1 MGEGLERR
9 HGKIRTCVELI
20 DAHPEAC
27 GYACLRVGR
36 HLADLGTERLT
47 WDDLWVI
54 LNAEINTDGSPLDRA
69 VRPDDWVWTPP
80 MMLLAAIFDTL
91 QVANWQRGGGDDA
104 DRPEP
109 LQRPGLA
116 DDDTARVVEGEETTV
131 EEMDEWLS
139 SRWVNQT
146 QGR

>member
-1 MGEGLERR
+1 M
-9 HGKIRTCVELI
+9 
-20 DAHPEAC
+20 
-27 GYACLRVGR
+27 
-36 HLADLGTERLT
+36 
-47 WDDLWVI
+47 
-54 LNAEINTDGSPLDRA
+54 
-69 VRPDDWVWTPP
+69 
-80 MMLLAAIFDTL
+80 LAAIFDVL
-91 QVANWQRGGGDDA
+91 QVANWQRGGGDDS

-116 DDDTARVVEGEETTV
+116 DDDARVVDGEETTV